1 MYAVLSVTDKSGI
14 VDFGTGLRELG
25 AALVATSGTA
35 RLLRDAGM
43 EATVIGD
50 LSGVPEM
57 MGGRVRAFHPS
68 VFGGLLYRRGDAS
81 DEAEARRHGI
91 PRIDVL
97 ACNFKDLVA
106 DDGVAG
112 ALESIDIGGPA
123 MLRAAAKNFVSV
135 LPVVDP
141 ADYGE
146 VLRALRSAGGEAGA
160 VDPEFRRSLAA
171 KAFGRTCAY
180 DRSIQRIL
188 DRVEEPG

>member
-14 VDFGTGLRELG
+14 VEFGSGLRELG
-25 AALVATSGTA
+25 AELVATSGTA
-35 RLLRDAGM
+35 RLLRDAGT
-43 EATVIGD
+43 EAVVIGD

-81 DEAEARRHGI
+81 DEAEARQHGI
-91 PRIDVL
+91 PRIEVL

-123 MLRAAAKNFVSV
+123 MLRAAAKNFV
-135 LPVVDP
+135 
-141 ADYGE
+141 
-146 VLRALRSAGGEAGA
+146 
-160 VDPEFRRSLAA
+160 
-171 KAFGRTCAY
+171 
-180 DRSIQRIL
+180 
-188 DRVEEPG
+188 

>member
-1 MYAVLSVTDKSGI
+1 MYAVLSVTDKTGI
-14 VDFGTGLRELG
+14 VEFGAGLRKLG
-25 AALVATSGTA
+25 ASLVATSGTA
-35 RLLRDAGM
+35 GLLRDAGM
-43 EATVIGD
+43 DAAVIGD

-68 VFGGLLYRRGDAS
+68 VFGGLLYRRGNAS
-81 DEAEARRHGI
+81 DEAEAHQHGI

-106 DDGVAG
+106 DDGIAG
-112 ALESIDIGGPA
+112 ALDSIDIGGPA
-123 MLRAAAKNFVSV
+123 MLRAAAKNFPSV

-146 VLRALRSAGGEAGA
+146 VLRALGAAGGEVAA
-160 VDPEFRRSLAA
+160 VDPAFRRSLAA

-188 DRVEEPG
+188 DTTGDRE